1 MDIDIIVPE
10 GLQDITLEQYQKFLA
25 LKSKDDMFLTQ
36 KAVEIFCNVPLILVD
51 KMPYNTVQ
59 RLAKRVF
66 SYFEGNPSLV
76 KRKRLKSVLYGFT
89 PNLEDITLGEYV
101 DLDVESTKWGLK
113 ITQPGARR
121 SVQAASAPARQQNNS
136 TRTAAQKSKQFPVD
150 PDSKDHIII
159 RQNALTNANAAVAS
173 AIAAGA
179 KYKSAEEVFNEV
191 IKVAYNL
198 TGFAMGTLD
207 ATLVAEA
214 RAKQEDA

>member
-1 MDIDIIVPE
+1 MKVSGVIDSIV
-10 GLQDITLEQYQKFLA
+10 
-25 LKSKDDMFLTQ
+25 SKTVGNGGTVYT
-36 KAVEIFCNVPLILVD
+36 AVIDGTEVD
-51 KMPYNTVQ
+51 
-59 RLAKRVF
+59 L
-66 SYFEGNPSLV
+66 
-76 KRKRLKSVLYGFT
+76 GFRC
-89 PNLEDITLGEYV
+89 PHNEGEYV

-113 ITQPGARR
+113 IAQPGARR